1 VVNAT
6 TTRTAGG
13 PESSATTTASGDHQ
27 GASVVV
33 VFAHPCPESYV
44 ARLFEASVAGLT
56 TAGHHVETI
65 DLHEFGY
72 LPNGS
77 FPAAHAAALDRASTL
92 VLVYPTWWSAQPAI
106 LTGWLAAAAPTGL
119 GGVRRIVT
127 VTTHGGSRWA
137 NRLAGQSGL
146 GVVERAL
153 RASARHR
160 PSCRRLAL
168 YGNDRG
174 TDAMRRSFLRRVER
188 RIGRLVV

>member
-1 VVNAT
+1 MPAAPEAT
-6 TTRTAGG
+6 TA
-13 PESSATTTASGDHQ
+13 ATTEPDRG

-33 VFAHPCPESYV
+33 VYAHPCPESYV
-44 ARLFEASVAGLT
+44 AGLFEASLAGLT
-56 TAGHHVETI
+56 AAGHRVEAI

-72 LPNGS
+72 LPNGT

-92 VLVYPTWWSAQPAI
+92 VLVYPTWWSSQPAI

-127 VTTHGGSRWA
+127 VTTHGGGRWA

-174 TDAMRRSFLRRVER
+174 TDAMRQAFLRRVER